1 MRALLHTHPSGRRFR
16 AGSASLAVVVAVAG
30 NLALASSPATATRM
44 TMPSAPVRSVSA
56 VTGTAPAHSPVFLED
71 FERAPDTGSGTSI
84 RDYVGADGARF
95 ESDGFW
101 ADRSACN
108 GLILSSANVEEDSS
122 DCSGFPGNHARVRAL
137 AGVLGL
143 VNGTDPATNSAVAAY
158 TERSG
163 PDDAVELETTTSI
176 PLTGGTGRFL
186 TATVNA
192 AATNCGDAISPALRL
207 SLRTE
212 DGAERP
218 VSDAAI
224 DPCNDDRASDHTAAG
239 YAVRAGH
246 FAADSSILM
255 DDGSIGVVMR
265 NDHGGGSGND
275 HAFDDLSII
284 DVTPTLDVELSQD
297 TAFVGDTMRLR
308 FVVRN
313 TPELAAK
320 AGWSVQTAL
329 PGGLAVATDPR
340 VTTSCSAE
348 VTAPASGADIA
359 FTGDLAAGEESCTVE
374 VEATPVAR
382 GVLTVTV
389 AGDAVRG
396 LDLGSQ
402 PALTAI
408 DRVAIESPASGAL
421 VESSR
426 PISAG
431 TGEPGAGI
439 TVRDGEGHTRCET
452 TVDPAGRWSCASTEV
467 VESGE
472 AVVRVEQTAAGLSS
486 TDETTY
492 RVIVPALAVEGTVRL
507 EIQGADG
514 SWVPV
519 EAETVATDPGD
530 RLRVIATVTNTGEN
544 ALGDITLAETPDT
557 RLTCSS
563 EFIEPGASTNCT
575 SSEPLVLTPTAL
587 DDGSFAHAF
596 EAVLTGY
603 SRASDRADTGRLPLP
618 DAPRVSTGALHT
630 SLGIVWRVAPLEPQA
645 PLVRTG
651 AEVPLSTTLLI
662 SGLLLVG
669 AVLVGA
675 GTRQR
680 RRVRSPLG

>member
-1 MRALLHTHPSGRRFR
+1 MRVSTSPLRPILTTTLV
-16 AGSASLAVVVAVAG
+16 LAVGWTLSMIQPAPAG
-30 NLALASSPATATRM
+30 ATASEPPTD
-44 TMPSAPVRSVSA
+44 A
-56 VTGTAPAHSPVFLED
+56 VGTPRGEVFHED
-71 FERAPDTGSGTSI
+71 FERAPDAGTPMSV
-84 RDYVGADGARF
+84 RDYLGRSDLRFDAD
-95 ESDGFW
+95 EFW
-101 ADRSACN
+101 TDRVACN
-108 GLILSSANVEEDSS
+108 GFILSASMTGAEPGDCLDAASAVAN
-122 DCSGFPGNHARVRAL
+122 VRAL
-137 AGVLGL
+137 AGVLGVL
-143 VNGTDPATNSAVAAY
+143 NGTDPGTNSAVAAY
-158 TERSG
+158 TQTNG
-163 PDDAVELETTTSI
+163 PDGAVELETTTPI
-176 PLTGGTGRFL
+176 PLATGTGRFL
-186 TATVNA
+186 TASVNVASLNCFA
-192 AATNCGDAISPALRL
+192 AVPTALQLALRTL
-207 SLRTE
+207 
-212 DGAERP
+212 DGVEHP
-218 VSDAAI
+218 VSEQTI
-224 DPCNDDRASDHTAAG
+224 DPCTDDRAESLSHGGVSA
-239 YAVRAGH
+239 RAGH
-246 FAADSSILM
+246 FAGDASMLVDAAA
-255 DDGSIGVVMR
+255 IGVVMR

-340 VTTSCSAE
+340 VTASCSAE

-359 FTGDLAAGEESCTVE
+359 FTGDLAAGEESCTIE
-374 VEATPVAR
+374 VDATPVAR
-382 GVLTVTV
+382 GALTVTV

-426 PISAG
+426 PIFAG

-519 EAETVATDPGD
+519 GGETVMTDPGD

-544 ALGDITLAETPDT
+544 ALGDVTLAETPDT

-563 EFIEPGASTNCT
+563 EFIEPGASTVCT
-575 SSEPLVLTPTAL
+575 SSEPFVLTPEAL
-587 DDGSFAHAF
+587 DDGSFVHAF

-651 AEVPLSTTLLI
+651 AEVPLSTALLI

-675 GTRQR
+675 GTRQG

>member
-1 MRALLHTHPSGRRFR
+1 MRVSTSPLRPILTTTLV
-16 AGSASLAVVVAVAG
+16 LAVGWTLSMIQPAPAG
-30 NLALASSPATATRM
+30 ATASEPPTD
-44 TMPSAPVRSVSA
+44 A
-56 VTGTAPAHSPVFLED
+56 VGTPRGEVFHED
-71 FERAPDTGSGTSI
+71 FERAPDTGTPMSV
-84 RDYVGADGARF
+84 RDYLGRSDLRFDAD
-95 ESDGFW
+95 EFW
-101 ADRSACN
+101 TDRVACN
-108 GLILSSANVEEDSS
+108 GFILSASMTGAEPGDCLDAASAVAN
-122 DCSGFPGNHARVRAL
+122 VRAL
-137 AGVLGL
+137 AGVLGVL
-143 VNGTDPATNSAVAAY
+143 NGTDPGTNSAVAAY
-158 TERSG
+158 TQTNG
-163 PDDAVELETTTSI
+163 PDGAVELETTTPI
-176 PLTGGTGRFL
+176 PLATGTGRFL
-186 TATVNA
+186 TASVNVASLNCFA
-192 AATNCGDAISPALRL
+192 AVPTALQLALRTL
-207 SLRTE
+207 
-212 DGAERP
+212 DGVEHP
-218 VSDAAI
+218 VSEQTI
-224 DPCNDDRASDHTAAG
+224 DPCTDDRAESLSHGGVSA
-239 YAVRAGH
+239 RAGH
-246 FAADSSILM
+246 FAGDASMLVDAAA
-255 DDGSIGVVMR
+255 IGVVMR

-340 VTTSCSAE
+340 VTASCSAE

-359 FTGDLAAGEESCTVE
+359 FTGDLATGEESCTIE
-374 VEATPVAR
+374 VDATPVAR
-382 GVLTVTV
+382 GALTVTV

-426 PISAG
+426 PIFAG

-519 EAETVATDPGD
+519 GGETVMTDPGD

-544 ALGDITLAETPDT
+544 ALGDVTLAETPDT

-563 EFIEPGASTNCT
+563 EFIEPGASTVCT
-575 SSEPLVLTPTAL
+575 SSEPFVLTPEAL
-587 DDGSFAHAF
+587 DDGSFVHAF

-651 AEVPLSTTLLI
+651 AEVPLSTALLI

-675 GTRQR
+675 GTRQG

>member
-1 MRALLHTHPSGRRFR
+1 MRVSTSPLRPILTTALV
-16 AGSASLAVVVAVAG
+16 LAVGWTLSMIQPAPAG
-30 NLALASSPATATRM
+30 ATASEPPTD
-44 TMPSAPVRSVSA
+44 AA
-56 VTGTAPAHSPVFLED
+56 GTPRGEVFHED
-71 FERAPDTGSGTSI
+71 FERAPDTGTPMSV
-84 RDYVGADGARF
+84 RDYLGRSDLRFDAD
-95 ESDGFW
+95 DFW
-101 ADRSACN
+101 TDRVACN
-108 GLILSSANVEEDSS
+108 GFILSASMTGAEPGDCLDAASAVAN
-122 DCSGFPGNHARVRAL
+122 VRAL
-137 AGVLGL
+137 AGVLGVL
-143 VNGTDPATNSAVAAY
+143 NGTDPGTNSAVAAY
-158 TERSG
+158 TQTNG
-163 PDDAVELETTTSI
+163 PDGAVELETTTPI
-176 PLTGGTGRFL
+176 PLATGTGRFL
-186 TATVNA
+186 TASVNVASLNCFA
-192 AATNCGDAISPALRL
+192 AVPTALQLALR
-207 SLRTE
+207 TP
-212 DGAERP
+212 DGVEHP
-218 VSDAAI
+218 VSEQTI
-224 DPCNDDRASDHTAAG
+224 DPCTDDRAESLSHGGVSA
-239 YAVRAGH
+239 RAGH
-246 FAADSSILM
+246 FAGDASMLVDAAA
-255 DDGSIGVVMR
+255 IGVVMR

-340 VTTSCSAE
+340 VTASCSAE

-359 FTGDLAAGEESCTVE
+359 FTGDLAAGEESCTIE
-374 VEATPVAR
+374 VDATPVAR
-382 GVLTVTV
+382 GALTVTV

-426 PISAG
+426 PIFAG

-519 EAETVATDPGD
+519 GGETVMTDPGD

-544 ALGDITLAETPDT
+544 ALGDVTLAETPDT

-563 EFIEPGASTNCT
+563 EFIEPGASTVCT
-575 SSEPLVLTPTAL
+575 SSEPFVLTPEAL
-587 DDGSFAHAF
+587 DDGSFVHAL

-651 AEVPLSTTLLI
+651 AEVPLSTALLI

-675 GTRQR
+675 STRQG
-680 RRVRSPLG
+680 RRVRSPRG

>member
-1 MRALLHTHPSGRRFR
+1 MRVSTSPLRPILTTTLVLAVGWTLSMIQPAPAGATASEPPTDAAGTPSG
-16 AGSASLAVVVAVAG
+16 AVF
-30 NLALASSPATATRM
+30 
-44 TMPSAPVRSVSA
+44 
-56 VTGTAPAHSPVFLED
+56 HED
-71 FERAPDTGSGTSI
+71 FERAPDTGTPMSV
-84 RDYVGADGARF
+84 RDYLGRSDLRFDAD
-95 ESDGFW
+95 DFW
-101 ADRSACN
+101 TDRAACN
-108 GLILSSANVEEDSS
+108 GFIMSASMTGAEPG
-122 DCSGFPGNHARVRAL
+122 DCLDAASAMANVRAL
-137 AGVLGL
+137 AGVLGVL
-143 VNGTDPATNSAVAAY
+143 NGTDPGTNSAVAAY
-158 TERSG
+158 TQTNG
-163 PDDAVELETTTSI
+163 PDGAVELETTTPI
-176 PLTGGTGRFL
+176 PLATGTGRFL
-186 TATVNA
+186 TASVNVASLNCFA
-192 AATNCGDAISPALRL
+192 AVPTALQLALR
-207 SLRTE
+207 TP
-212 DGAERP
+212 DGVEHP
-218 VSDAAI
+218 VSEQTI
-224 DPCNDDRASDHTAAG
+224 DPCTDDRAESLSHGGVSA
-239 YAVRAGH
+239 RAGH
-246 FAADSSILM
+246 FAGDASMLVDAAA
-255 DDGSIGVVMR
+255 IGVVMR

-348 VTAPASGADIA
+348 VTAPASGADIT
-359 FTGDLAAGEESCTVE
+359 FTGDLAAGEESCTIE
-374 VEATPVAR
+374 VDATPVAR
-382 GVLTVTV
+382 GALTVTV

-472 AVVRVEQTAAGLSS
+472 AVVRVEQTAAALSS

-519 EAETVATDPGD
+519 GGETVGGETVAADPGD

-544 ALGDITLAETPDT
+544 ALGDVTLAETPDT

-563 EFIEPGASTNCT
+563 EFIEPGASTVCT
-575 SSEPLVLTPTAL
+575 SSEPFVLTPEAL
-587 DDGSFAHAF
+587 DDGSFVHAF

-651 AEVPLSTTLLI
+651 AEVPLSTALLI

-675 GTRQR
+675 GTRQG

>member
-1 MRALLHTHPSGRRFR
+1 MRVSTSPLRPILTTTLVLAVGWTLSMSQPAPAAASATEPPIDA
-16 AGSASLAVVVAVAG
+16 AGS
-30 NLALASSPATATRM
+30 TR
-44 TMPSAPVRSVSA
+44 
-56 VTGTAPAHSPVFLED
+56 GEVFHED
-71 FERAPDTGSGTSI
+71 FERAPDTGTPISV
-84 RDYVGADGARF
+84 RDYLGRSDLRFDAD
-95 ESDGFW
+95 DFW
-101 ADRSACN
+101 TDRAACN
-108 GLILSSANVEEDSS
+108 GFILSDSMTGAEPGDCLDAPSALA
-122 DCSGFPGNHARVRAL
+122 HVRAL
-137 AGVLGL
+137 AGVLGIL
-143 VNGTDPATNSAVAAY
+143 NGTDPGTNSAVAAY
-158 TERSG
+158 TQTNG
-163 PDDAVELETTTSI
+163 PDGAVELETTTLV
-176 PLTGGTGRFL
+176 PLATGSGRFL
-186 TATVNA
+186 TASVNVASLNCFATVPTA
-192 AATNCGDAISPALRL
+192 LQLALR
-207 SLRTE
+207 TP
-212 DGAERP
+212 DGVEHP
-218 VSDAAI
+218 VSEQAI
-224 DPCNDDRASDHTAAG
+224 DPCTDDRADSFSHGGVSA
-239 YAVRAGH
+239 RAGH
-246 FAADSSILM
+246 FTADASMLVDAAA
-255 DDGSIGVVMR
+255 IGVVMR
-265 NDHGGGSGND
+265 NEHGGGFGND

-297 TAFVGDTMRLR
+297 TAFVGKTARLR

-329 PGGLAVATDPR
+329 PGGLAIAADPR
-340 VTTSCSAE
+340 ASVTCRAE

-359 FTGDLAAGEESCTVE
+359 FTGDLAAGEESCTIE
-374 VEATPVAR
+374 VDATPIAR
-382 GVLTVTV
+382 GSLTVAV

-402 PALTAI
+402 PTLTAVE
-408 DRVAIESPASGAL
+408 RVAIESPASGAL

-426 PISAG
+426 PTSAG
-431 TGEPGAGI
+431 SGEPGADI
-439 TVRDGEGHTRCET
+439 TVRDGEGHTLCET

-492 RVIVPALAVEGTVRL
+492 RVLLPALAVEGTVHL
-507 EIQGADG
+507 EIQSADG

-519 EAETVATDPGD
+519 EGETVTADPGD

-563 EFIEPGASTNCT
+563 ELVEPGASTVCT

-587 DDGSFAHAF
+587 DDGSLSHTF

-603 SRASDRADTGRLPLP
+603 SRASDHAAIGSVTAADTGRLPLP

-651 AEVPLSTTLLI
+651 AEVPLSTALLI
-662 SGLLLVG
+662 SGLLVVG

-675 GTRQR
+675 GTRQG

>member
-1 MRALLHTHPSGRRFR
+1 MRVSTSPLRPILTTTLV
-16 AGSASLAVVVAVAG
+16 LAVGWTLSMIQPAPAG
-30 NLALASSPATATRM
+30 ATASEPPTD
-44 TMPSAPVRSVSA
+44 AA
-56 VTGTAPAHSPVFLED
+56 GTPRGEVFHED
-71 FERAPDTGSGTSI
+71 FERAPDTGTPMSV
-84 RDYVGADGARF
+84 RDYLGRSDLRFDAD
-95 ESDGFW
+95 DFW
-101 ADRSACN
+101 TDRAACN
-108 GLILSSANVEEDSS
+108 GFILSASMAEAEPGDCLDAASAMAN
-122 DCSGFPGNHARVRAL
+122 VRAL
-137 AGVLGL
+137 AGVLGVL
-143 VNGTDPATNSAVAAY
+143 NGTDPGTNSAVAAY
-158 TERSG
+158 TQTNG
-163 PDDAVELETTTSI
+163 PDGAVELETTTPI
-176 PLTGGTGRFL
+176 PLATGTGRFL
-186 TATVNA
+186 TASVNVASLNCFA
-192 AATNCGDAISPALRL
+192 AVPTALQLALRT
-207 SLRTE
+207 S
-212 DGAERP
+212 DGVEHP
-218 VSDAAI
+218 VSEQAI
-224 DPCNDDRASDHTAAG
+224 DPCTDDRAESFSHGGVSA
-239 YAVRAGH
+239 RAGH
-246 FAADSSILM
+246 FAADSSTLI
-255 DDGSIGVVMR
+255 DDDSIGVVMR
-265 NDHGGGSGND
+265 NEHGGGSGND

-320 AGWSVQTAL
+320 AGWSVRTPL
-329 PGGLAVATDPR
+329 PGGLAVAADPR
-340 VTTSCSAE
+340 LTASCSAE

-359 FTGDLAAGEESCTVE
+359 FTGDLAAGEESCTIE
-374 VEATPVAR
+374 VDATPVAR
-382 GVLTVTV
+382 GALTVAV

-408 DRVAIESPASGAL
+408 DRVAIGSPASGAV

-426 PISAG
+426 PTSAG
-431 TGEPGAGI
+431 TGEPGADI
-439 TVRDGEGHTRCET
+439 TVRDGEGNTLCKT
-452 TVDPAGRWSCASTEV
+452 TVDPSGRWSCASTEV

-472 AVVRVEQTAAGLSS
+472 AVVRAEQTASGLSS

-492 RVIVPALAVEGTVRL
+492 RVLVPALAVEGTVRL

-519 EAETVATDPGD
+519 EGETVTTDPGD
-530 RLRVIATVTNTGEN
+530 HLRVIATVTNTGEN

-563 EFIEPGASTNCT
+563 EFIEPGTSTVCIST
-575 SSEPLVLTPTAL
+575 EPFVLTPEAL
-587 DDGSFAHAF
+587 DDGSFSHTF

-603 SRASDRADTGRLPLP
+603 SRASDHAATGSMTSADTGRLPLP

-645 PLVRTG
+645 PLVWTG
-651 AEVPLSTTLLI
+651 AEVPLATALLI

-669 AVLVGA
+669 AVFVGA
-675 GTRQR
+675 GTRQG

>member
-1 MRALLHTHPSGRRFR
+1 MRVSTSPLRPILTTTLV
-16 AGSASLAVVVAVAG
+16 LAVGWTLSMIQPAPAG
-30 NLALASSPATATRM
+30 ATASEPPTD
-44 TMPSAPVRSVSA
+44 AA
-56 VTGTAPAHSPVFLED
+56 GTPRGEVFHED
-71 FERAPDTGSGTSI
+71 FERAPDTGTPMSV
-84 RDYVGADGARF
+84 RDYLGRSDLRFDAD
-95 ESDGFW
+95 DFW
-101 ADRSACN
+101 TDRVACN
-108 GLILSSANVEEDSS
+108 GFILSASMTGAEPGDCLDAASAVAN
-122 DCSGFPGNHARVRAL
+122 VRAL
-137 AGVLGL
+137 AGVLGIL
-143 VNGTDPATNSAVAAY
+143 NGTDPGTNSAVAAY
-158 TERSG
+158 TQTNG
-163 PDDAVELETTTSI
+163 PDGAVELETTTPI
-176 PLTGGTGRFL
+176 PLATGTGRFL
-186 TATVNA
+186 TASVNVASLNCFA
-192 AATNCGDAISPALRL
+192 AVPTALQLALR
-207 SLRTE
+207 TP
-212 DGAERP
+212 DGVEHP
-218 VSDAAI
+218 VSEQTI
-224 DPCNDDRASDHTAAG
+224 DPCTDDRAESLSHGGVSA
-239 YAVRAGH
+239 RAGH
-246 FAADSSILM
+246 FAGDASMLVDAAA
-255 DDGSIGVVMR
+255 IGVVMR

-340 VTTSCSAE
+340 VTASCSAE

-359 FTGDLAAGEESCTVE
+359 FTGDLAAGEGSCTIE
-374 VEATPVAR
+374 VDATPVAR
-382 GVLTVTV
+382 GALTVTV

-426 PISAG
+426 PIFAG

-472 AVVRVEQTAAGLSS
+472 AVVRVEQTAAALSS

-519 EAETVATDPGD
+519 GGETVMTDPGD

-544 ALGDITLAETPDT
+544 ALGDVTLAETPDT

-563 EFIEPGASTNCT
+563 EFIEPGASTVCT
-575 SSEPLVLTPTAL
+575 SSEPFVLTPEAL
-587 DDGSFAHAF
+587 DDGSFVHAF

-651 AEVPLSTTLLI
+651 AEVPLSTALLI

-675 GTRQR
+675 GTRQG